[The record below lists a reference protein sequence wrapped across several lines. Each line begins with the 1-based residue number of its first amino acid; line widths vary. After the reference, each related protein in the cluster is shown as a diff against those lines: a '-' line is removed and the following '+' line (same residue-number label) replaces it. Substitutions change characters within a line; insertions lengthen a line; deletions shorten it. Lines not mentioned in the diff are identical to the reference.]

1 MFYDQKVLK
10 QSQQPKIPIP
20 KIIHLSYK
28 SKESIPEMWI
38 NVLSAW
44 QRTNPK
50 WQIMFHDDTDN
61 DRIVK
66 NYFPWFWNTYSNFEY
81 TIQRVDSVRPCYLY
95 LYGGVYIDMDYEP
108 LKAIDKLFANKTAEI
123 YLTESPNVSTITNSF
138 MASVPNHPFWIIYLK
153 QMQKPT
159 PIHAIGKHLK
169 VMNSTGP
176 LKLHKIYNNILSE
189 QKELGLDLFKIE
201 IIPAKLIHPCNRCNN
216 NCEFMKNENED
227 EAPYFLSLQ
236 GGTWN
241 GLDSLFFN
249 YIMCNWHMIVIF
261 TIILLIL
268 GICFYKFFKNI

>member
-1 MFYDQKVLK
+1 
-10 QSQQPKIPIP
+10 
-20 KIIHLSYK
+20 
-28 SKESIPEMWI
+28 
-38 NVLSAW
+38 
-44 QRTNPK
+44 
-50 WQIMFHDDTDN
+50 
-61 DRIVK
+61 
-66 NYFPWFWNTYSNFEY
+66 
-81 TIQRVDSVRPCYLY
+81 
-95 LYGGVYIDMDYEP
+95 MDYEP

-176 LKLHKIYNNILSE
+176 LKLHKIYTNTLRE

-268 GICFYKFFKNI
+268 GICLYKFL